1 MPAASEAAA
10 SSSPSARLRRAMSKL
25 PVGFLGYGSNCT
37 LGKSISQE
45 KRINGELAMLLR
57 GSLGSLG
64 PIPSAK
70 SKGRGSLGWGS
81 SLNPVTGSVIVRTAH
96 KLCSM
101 RWTRNPNSRPASVG
115 MVGNNE
121 GLWERVSQSSSGIR
135 QIEPL
140 LGVGRCANVMC
151 VTFALC
157 CLQDVSTV
165 TGTGAE

>member
-1 MPAASEAAA
+1 
-10 SSSPSARLRRAMSKL
+10 MSKL
-25 PVGFLGYGSNCT
+25 PVGLLGYGSNCT

-45 KRINGELAMLLR
+45 KRVNGESAMLL
-57 GSLGSLG
+57 
-64 PIPSAK
+64 
-70 SKGRGSLGWGS
+70 RGSLGWGS

-101 RWTRNPNSRPASVG
+101 RWTRQPNSRPASVE

-135 QIEPL
+135 RIEPL

-157 CLQDVSTV
+157 CLQGISTV
-165 TGTGAE
+165 TGTAAE